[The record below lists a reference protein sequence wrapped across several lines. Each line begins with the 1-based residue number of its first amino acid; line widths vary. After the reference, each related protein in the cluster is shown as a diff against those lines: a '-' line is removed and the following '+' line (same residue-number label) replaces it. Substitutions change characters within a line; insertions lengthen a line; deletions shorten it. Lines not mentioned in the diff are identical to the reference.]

1 MMNKFRT
8 WYVEYQDEISWFL
21 IGWLSLATVTLFVE
35 QKYVWAAVNAVLV
48 YVNYKMSKFQM
59 K

>member
-1 MMNKFRT
+1 MMSKFRA

-21 IGWLSLATVTLFVE
+21 IGWLAFAGIDNFIDG
-35 QKYVWAAVNAVLV
+35 KYVWAAVNAVLV
-48 YVNYKMSKFQM
+48 YANYKMSKFQM

>member
-1 MMNKFRT
+1 MMSKFRA

-21 IGWLSLATVTLFVE
+21 IGWLSFATVEHFVE
-35 QKYVWAAVNAVLV
+35 QKYFWAAFDAVLV
-48 YVNYKMSKFQM
+48 YANYKMSKFQM